1 MIDKRPIYALLNG
14 VKEFV
19 PEAISLLESATAEL
33 DDIQPITDKEKKA
46 LIQHPM
52 QFVRRI
58 SKENGEWTTQLHI
71 WAENGVSEILDL
83 DPIYLGFKDSYGNSV
98 LMCLTVA
105 ATGTHTGQM
114 DYDMIEEIVTGDYC
128 YEESVSDDDT
138 DGVVVKN
145 AMDETDIHGKTPL
158 DYLSDIANGTGDYSE
173 DGQDMLLQE
182 ILQLPVIE
190 NSAPDETEVIDTG
203 DQESQDES
211 SYSDEIEDPI
221 NPVPNPL

>member
-1 MIDKRPIYALLNG
+1 MIDKRSIYALLNG

-19 PEAISLLESATAEL
+19 PEAIAILESARAALNEVP
-33 DDIQPITDKEKKA
+33 DITDAEKKA

-58 SKENGEWTTQLHI
+58 SKEDGEWTTQLHI
-71 WAENGVSEILDL
+71 WAENGVPEILDL
-83 DPIYLGFKDSYGNSV
+83 DPIYLGFKDSYGDSV

-114 DYDMIEEIVTGDYC
+114 NYDMIEEIVTGDYR
-128 YEESVSDDDT
+128 YEEAVSDDDS

-158 DYLSDIANGTGDYSE
+158 DYLADIANGTDDYS
-173 DGQDMLLQE
+173 DDIPDVFLQE

-190 NSAPDETEVIDTG
+190 TFSPDEIIDTD
-203 DQESQDES
+203 DQEYPDEH
-211 SYSDEIEDPI
+211 SDLDEPEYQTKS
-221 NPVPNPL
+221 VPNPL